1 MMSHCPNTQNNYGE
15 KTQKNKETLQ
25 TIYTLKK
32 EREIIVY
39 YHNDCDYYFDD
50 DWLSV
55 AVRGTIILSISYTMC
70 VCRTGCCKESRGG
83 HMEKREPRPHPVDSF
98 FLFLPTART
107 LNTNTSNM

>member
-1 MMSHCPNTQNNYGE
+1 MYIVGFEFFAGGLYDQTLSEYTKQLRRKNT
-15 KTQKNKETLQ
+15 KKNKETLQ

-83 HMEKREPRPHPVDSF
+83 
-98 FLFLPTART
+98 T
-107 LNTNTSNM
+107 